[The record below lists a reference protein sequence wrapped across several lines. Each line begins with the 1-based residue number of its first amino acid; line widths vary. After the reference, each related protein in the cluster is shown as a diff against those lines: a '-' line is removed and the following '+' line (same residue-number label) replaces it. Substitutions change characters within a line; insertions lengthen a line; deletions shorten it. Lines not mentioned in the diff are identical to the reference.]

1 LWEHVH
7 IDTCL
12 HFDFVLL
19 VLQSW
24 IVRHKDLGIAEKG
37 SHGLST
43 ARASVVTRES
53 VRYFRDNVHA
63 YAMQDCNDQR
73 AELGL
78 RPLSLMEKANFDEAQ
93 VDLCSFATGGE
104 LVLGVTGEKVRGRG
118 PP

>member
-1 LWEHVH
+1 
-7 IDTCL
+7 
-12 HFDFVLL
+12 
-19 VLQSW
+19 
-24 IVRHKDLGIAEKG
+24 
-37 SHGLST
+37 
-43 ARASVVTRES
+43 
-53 VRYFRDNVHA
+53 
-63 YAMQDCNDQR
+63 MQDCNDQR